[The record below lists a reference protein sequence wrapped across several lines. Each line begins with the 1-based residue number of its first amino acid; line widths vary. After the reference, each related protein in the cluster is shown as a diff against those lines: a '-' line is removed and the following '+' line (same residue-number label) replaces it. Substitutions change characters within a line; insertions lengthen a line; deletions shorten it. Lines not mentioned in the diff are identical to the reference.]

1 MKVFG
6 KNLLILIKGRSFT
19 EQEHE
24 EEAMALHQI
33 LHTTITDE
41 NFCRVTELVDRNRIS
56 SNPRKILKTAR
67 HLHLRPFRFLINK
80 N

>member
-6 KNLLILIKGRSFT
+6 QNLLILIKGRTFT
-19 EQEHE
+19 EHEHE
-24 EEAMALHQI
+24 DEAMALHQLLYNI
-33 LHTTITDE
+33 ITLE
-41 NFCRVTELVDRNRIS
+41 KFCRATELVDRNYIT
-56 SNPRKILKTAR
+56 SNPGKIQKIAR